1 MSSDREVWDHWYR
14 KAQAQGYRS
23 RAAFK
28 LIDIDDKRKVIR
40 KGDRVLDAGCAPGSW
55 CEVALQRVGPEGA
68 VVGIDLQTVEWRGA
82 PPNLRLIEGDFLQA
96 SAESLLEGIES
107 HRRGPARFDVVLSD
121 MMAFTTGSQGTD
133 HHASASIVE
142 RLLATLPALLRE
154 GGNLVYKIFEGERSP
169 ELLQKTRDCFE
180 KAKPYKPAASRGDSV
195 EIFVVGHGFIP
206 EAAPAM
212 PPEPKRG
219 PPAPGPGWGR

>member
-1 MSSDREVWDHWYR
+1 VSSEREVWDHWYR
-14 KAQAQGYRS
+14 QAQAQGYRS

-55 CEVALQRVGPEGA
+55 CEVALQRVGPDGT
-68 VVGIDLQTVEWRGA
+68 VVGIDLQAVEWREA
-82 PPNLRLIEGDFLQA
+82 PQNLRLIEGDFLQA
-96 SAESLLEGIES
+96 SAESLLEGVKS
-107 HRRGPARFDVVLSD
+107 TRRGPTRFDVVLSD
-121 MMAFTTGSQGTD
+121 MMAFTTGSQSTD
-133 HHASASIVE
+133 HHASARIVE
-142 RLLATLPALLRE
+142 QLLATLPALLRE

-195 EIFVVGHGFIP
+195 EIFVVGQGFIP
-206 EAAPAM
+206 EAAPTM

-219 PPAPGPGWGR
+219 PPSPGYGWGR

>member
-1 MSSDREVWDHWYR
+1 MSSEREVWDHWYR
-14 KAQAQGYRS
+14 QAQAQGYRS

-55 CEVALQRVGPEGA
+55 CEVALQRVGPDGT
-68 VVGIDLQTVEWRGA
+68 VVGIDLQAVEWREA

-96 SAESLLEGIES
+96 TAESLLEGVKS
-107 HRRGPARFDVVLSD
+107 TRRGPTRFDVVLSD
-121 MMAFTTGSQGTD
+121 MMAFTTGSQSTD
-133 HHASASIVE
+133 HHASARIVE
-142 RLLATLPALLRE
+142 QLLATLPALLRE

-169 ELLQKTRDCFE
+169 ELLQKTRNCFE

-195 EIFVVGHGFIP
+195 EIFVVGQGFIP
-206 EAAPAM
+206 EAAPTM

-219 PPAPGPGWGR
+219 PPSPGYGWGR

>member
-1 MSSDREVWDHWYR
+1 MPILTVKISFHPV
-14 KAQAQGYRS
+14 AGTLCIP
-23 RAAFK
+23 
-28 LIDIDDKRKVIR
+28 LI
-40 KGDRVLDAGCAPGSW
+40 
-55 CEVALQRVGPEGA
+55 
-68 VVGIDLQTVEWRGA
+68 IDLSKYVQ
-82 PPNLRLIEGDFLQA
+82 
-96 SAESLLEGIES
+96 
-107 HRRGPARFDVVLSD
+107 
-121 MMAFTTGSQGTD
+121 
-133 HHASASIVE
+133 
-142 RLLATLPALLRE
+142 
-154 GGNLVYKIFEGERSP
+154 NLVYKIFEGERSP

>member
-1 MSSDREVWDHWYR
+1 MTSERSFAKATASLMPAVRQDRGVKSPCKEWT
-14 KAQAQGYRS
+14 
-23 RAAFK
+23 
-28 LIDIDDKRKVIR
+28 
-40 KGDRVLDAGCAPGSW
+40 
-55 CEVALQRVGPEGA
+55 EGA
-68 VVGIDLQTVEWRGA
+68 VVGIDLQTVEWREA

-107 HRRGPARFDVVLSD
+107 RRRGPTRFDVVLSD

-133 HHASASIVE
+133 HHASARIVE
-142 RLLATLPALLRE
+142 RLLASLPALLRE

-180 KAKPYKPAASRGDSV
+180 KAKPYKPAASRDDSV
-195 EIFVVGHGFIP
+195 EIFVGATASS
-206 EAAPAM
+206 EAAPTM

-219 PPAPGPGWGR
+219 PPSPGPGWGRRFLRARHLH

>member
-1 MSSDREVWDHWYR
+1 MSSEREVWDHWYR
-14 KAQAQGYRS
+14 QAQAQGYRS

-55 CEVALQRVGPEGA
+55 CEVALQRVGPDGT
-68 VVGIDLQTVEWRGA
+68 VVGIDLQAVEWREA
-82 PPNLRLIEGDFLQA
+82 PQNLRLIEGDFLQA
-96 SAESLLEGIES
+96 SAESLLEGVKS
-107 HRRGPARFDVVLSD
+107 TRRGPPRFDVVLSD
-121 MMAFTTGSQGTD
+121 MMAFTTGSQSTD
-133 HHASASIVE
+133 HHASARIVE
-142 RLLATLPALLRE
+142 QLLATLPALLRE

-195 EIFVVGHGFIP
+195 EIFVVGQGFIP
-206 EAAPAM
+206 EAAPTM

-219 PPAPGPGWGR
+219 PPSPGYGWGR

>member
-1 MSSDREVWDHWYR
+1 M
-14 KAQAQGYRS
+14 
-23 RAAFK
+23 
-28 LIDIDDKRKVIR
+28 
-40 KGDRVLDAGCAPGSW
+40 
-55 CEVALQRVGPEGA
+55 
-68 VVGIDLQTVEWRGA
+68 
-82 PPNLRLIEGDFLQA
+82 RLIEGDFLEA

-107 HRRGPARFDVVLSD
+107 RRRGPIRFDVVLSD
-121 MMAFTTGSQGTD
+121 MMAYTTGSQATD
-133 HHASASIVE
+133 HHASARIVE

-180 KAKPYKPAASRGDSV
+180 KAKPYKPAASRDDSV

-219 PPAPGPGWGR
+219 PPSPGPGWGR

>member
-1 MSSDREVWDHWYR
+1 MSSEREVWDHWYR
-14 KAQAQGYRS
+14 QAQAQGYRS

-55 CEVALQRVGPEGA
+55 CEVALQRVGPDGT
-68 VVGIDLQTVEWRGA
+68 VVGIDLQAVEWREA
-82 PPNLRLIEGDFLQA
+82 PQNLRLIEGDFLQA
-96 SAESLLEGIES
+96 SAESLLEGVKS
-107 HRRGPARFDVVLSD
+107 TRRGPTRFDVVLSD
-121 MMAFTTGSQGTD
+121 MMAFTTGSQSTD
-133 HHASASIVE
+133 HHASARIVE
-142 RLLATLPALLRE
+142 QLLATLPALLRE

-195 EIFVVGHGFIP
+195 EIFVVGQGFIP
-206 EAAPAM
+206 EAAPTM

-219 PPAPGPGWGR
+219 PPSPGYGWGR

>member
-1 MSSDREVWDHWYR
+1 M
-14 KAQAQGYRS
+14 
-23 RAAFK
+23 
-28 LIDIDDKRKVIR
+28 
-40 KGDRVLDAGCAPGSW
+40 
-55 CEVALQRVGPEGA
+55 
-68 VVGIDLQTVEWRGA
+68 VGIDLQTVEWREA

-107 HRRGPARFDVVLSD
+107 RRRGPTRFDVVLSD

-133 HHASASIVE
+133 HHASARIVE
-142 RLLATLPALLRE
+142 RLLASLPALLRE

-180 KAKPYKPAASRGDSV
+180 KAKPYKPAASRDDSV

-219 PPAPGPGWGR
+219 PPSPVQAGAADFCAARHLHSRTLSFLLMPACERWQLSVGFRAPTPFATGYRRWSGTSFFFGVRSACNARTDPGKGAF